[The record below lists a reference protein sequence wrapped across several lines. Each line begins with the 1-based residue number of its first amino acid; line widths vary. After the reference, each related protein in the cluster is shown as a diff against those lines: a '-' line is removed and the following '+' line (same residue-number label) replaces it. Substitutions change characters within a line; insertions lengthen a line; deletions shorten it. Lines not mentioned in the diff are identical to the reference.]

1 MDNERNTQSQQFD
14 NYYDDDDKLT
24 LPVHFSQEDK
34 AGLMIVA
41 VVVVIGFIAL
51 SLLVG
56 AAIKAIVGIG

>member
-1 MDNERNTQSQQFD
+1 MDNERNTQPQQFG
-14 NYYDDDDKLT
+14 NYYDDDKLT

-41 VVVVIGFIAL
+41 VVLVIGFIAL